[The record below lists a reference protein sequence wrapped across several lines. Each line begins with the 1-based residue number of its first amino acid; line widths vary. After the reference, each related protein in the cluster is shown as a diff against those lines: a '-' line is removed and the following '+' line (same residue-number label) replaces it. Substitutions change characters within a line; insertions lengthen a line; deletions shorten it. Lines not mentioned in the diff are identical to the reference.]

1 MIANRTI
8 RRATVNDVQEVLHL
22 IDSGRK
28 IMIAS
33 DNTYQ
38 WDDNH
43 PSRGQI
49 AKDIANGD
57 SCLLLED
64 GMPIATWAFAKGPE
78 PTYAVIYNGAW
89 LDDRPYHVI
98 HRVASLQH
106 YHGVIKDLIG
116 VSQRTVIYVLTH
128 TRITPSCDIA
138 LQSTALLTVASSIC
152 RTVMN
157 DWPIRNQWITESMRR
172 LSFGTHQY
180 CPHIRSLDIRR
191 CRLHRH

>member
-1 MIANRTI
+1 MIAKHTI

-33 DNTYQ
+33 GNTHQ

-64 GMPIATWAFAKGPE
+64 VKPSP
-78 PTYAVIYNGAW
+78 
-89 LDDRPYHVI
+89 
-98 HRVASLQH
+98 
-106 YHGVIKDLIG
+106 HGHLLKVLSPHMLSYTMEHGLTIDL
-116 VSQRTVIYVLTH
+116 TT
-128 TRITPSCDIA
+128 
-138 LQSTALLTVASSIC
+138 
-152 RTVMN
+152 
-157 DWPIRNQWITESMRR
+157 
-172 LSFGTHQY
+172 SFTM
-180 CPHIRSLDIRR
+180 
-191 CRLHRH
+191 

>member
-8 RRATVNDVQEVLHL
+8 RRATVNDIQEVLHL

-33 DNTYQ
+33 GNTHQ

-57 SCLLLED
+57 SYLLLED
-64 GMPIATWAFAKGPE
+64 GKPIATWAFAKGPE

-98 HRVASLQH
+98 HRVASLPH
-106 YHGVIKDLIG
+106 YHGVIKDLLDWCFSKDGNI
-116 VSQRTVIYVLTH
+116 RIDTHKDNAIMRHCLTKCGFTYCGIIH
-128 TRITPSCDIA
+128 
-138 LQSTALLTVASSIC
+138 LQ
-152 RTVMN
+152 N
-157 DWPIRNQWITESMRR
+157 GDER
-172 LSFGTHQY
+172 LAYQKSV
-180 CPHIRSLDIRR
+180 DN
-191 CRLHRH
+191 